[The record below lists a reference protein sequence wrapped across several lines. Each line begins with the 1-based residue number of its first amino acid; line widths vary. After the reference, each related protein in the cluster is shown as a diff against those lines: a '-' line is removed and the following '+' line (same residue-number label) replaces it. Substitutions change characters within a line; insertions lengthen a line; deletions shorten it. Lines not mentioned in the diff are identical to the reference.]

1 MLLDLA
7 ALAILL
13 VFVVAGVL
21 RGALAAG
28 TSLACL
34 VVGYM
39 GGWLCAR
46 HGGVLFA
53 DVASLPGLLATA
65 AAGTVGFLCAYVA
78 CAGIGLALRRW
89 ESRRRGDSPRSPAD
103 RLTGGLFGAL
113 RGSLV
118 VLLLS
123 ILVTWLD
130 AARDLGVWPG
140 LAGLPQTESSQVTQ
154 ISSEVVE
161 ELVQTALGDEGGQTT
176 RVVARLAAQP
186 GASLKSLQ
194 ALASDARI
202 ERLQGD
208 RLFWTLVENGAGERA
223 INQGSFHAIVYDP
236 DMRSRLAELAL
247 VSEEA
252 AADPQIFR
260 DAMAE
265 MLSELG
271 PRIQGLRNDPEIL
284 RLSQDPQI
292 VAMLESGDTF
302 GLVVHPDVQR
312 IVARVSAQP

>member
-1 MLLDLA
+1 MLLDLV

-13 VFVVAGVL
+13 VFVVVGAL

-34 VVGYM
+34 VVGYT
-39 GGWLCAR
+39 GGWLAAR
-46 HGGVLFA
+46 HGSGLFA
-53 DVASLPGLLATA
+53 DVDALPGMLATA
-65 AAGTVGFLCAYVA
+65 AAGTVGFLCGYVA
-78 CAGIGLALRRW
+78 CAGVGFALRRW
-89 ESRRRGDSPRSPAD
+89 ESRWRGDLPRSAAD
-103 RLTGGLFGAL
+103 RLTGGLLGAL
-113 RGSLV
+113 RGSV
-118 VLLLS
+118 IVLLLS
-123 ILVTWLD
+123 ILATWLD
-130 AARDLGVWPG
+130 AARDLGLWPE
-140 LAGLPQTESSQVTQ
+140 LAGLPQTESSQVTR
-154 ISSEVVE
+154 ISSGVVE
-161 ELVQTALGDEGGQTT
+161 GLVETALGEGGGAASK
-176 RVVARLAAQP
+176 VVAHLAAQP

-194 ALASDARI
+194 VLASDERI

-208 RLFWTLVENGAGERA
+208 RLFWSLVENGASERA

-236 DMRSRLAELAL
+236 DMRSQLAELGL

-265 MLSELG
+265 MLSALG

-292 VAMLESGDTF
+292 VAMIESGDTF